1 MSSCISILGSTG
13 SIGRQ
18 TLDVV
23 DKLGLRVAALTAN
36 RDVDR
41 LEAQC
46 RKYRPKLAV
55 MMDEAA
61 YKELKARLS
70 DMNITVVLG
79 LEGLIT
85 AASLPEADTVVTAV
99 SGMVGLKPTLAA
111 IREKK
116 RIALANKETLVCA
129 GELVMEQAKTYGA
142 EIIPVDSEH
151 SAIFQCLMGN
161 RGKTQIK
168 RLILTCSGGP
178 FYGLSRAELT
188 EKKKAD
194 ALRHP
199 NWKMGAKIT
208 IDCATLMNKG
218 LEIIEAMRLYDLPKG
233 ESAMLSVLHIENI
246 AVIEQA
252 EILFEGGFNVLTGE
266 TGAGKSIV
274 IDAISA
280 ILGERTY
287 RDVIRTGASRAFV
300 SAIFTKIPECSWFS
314 ENQVEFDPLELQVQR
329 EIYADGKN
337 VCRVNGRPVS
347 VAALK
352 KLGARLINIHGQH
365 DSQQLFDEE
374 NHLTYLDTFARD
386 EKELE
391 DYRAAFDALQSVRRE
406 IQKLS
411 MDESEKLRL
420 LESLQYQIEEI
431 RAANLTPGEEEQ
443 LKERR
448 KVLQNAEKLSDA
460 LRAADE
466 ALYGGDSSDGAA
478 GLMSNA
484 EHALSRVNNISADM
498 EALYQKIS
506 DLMYSVQDAADELRA
521 MRDDLSY
528 SEGELEQIE
537 ERLDT
542 IHKLKRKY
550 GASVEDVLTYLS
562 KSEARLNE
570 IEFASD
576 RIEQLQK
583 KQDKLQKE
591 AVRLGEIL
599 RKRRQEAAQQM
610 QTQICDELRQL
621 DMPKIRFVCE
631 FTPQEPAEN
640 GLDRVRFLM
649 SANVGEALKPLS
661 KVASGGELARIMLA
675 MKQVLAQQD
684 GVPTLIFDEVD
695 AGVSGRA
702 AQKVALKLWAVSK
715 GRQVLCVTHLPQIAA
730 RADAEFTVEKCVEHE
745 RTYTSVLHLDDSGR
759 RQELARLIGGS
770 MITETT
776 LAGAAEL
783 LRLADEA
790 KRGI

>member
-1 MSSCISILGSTG
+1 
-13 SIGRQ
+13 
-18 TLDVV
+18 
-23 DKLGLRVAALTAN
+23 
-36 RDVDR
+36 
-41 LEAQC
+41 
-46 RKYRPKLAV
+46 
-55 MMDEAA
+55 
-61 YKELKARLS
+61 
-70 DMNITVVLG
+70 
-79 LEGLIT
+79 
-85 AASLPEADTVVTAV
+85 
-99 SGMVGLKPTLAA
+99 
-111 IREKK
+111 
-116 RIALANKETLVCA
+116 
-129 GELVMEQAKTYGA
+129 
-142 EIIPVDSEH
+142 
-151 SAIFQCLMGN
+151 
-161 RGKTQIK
+161 
-168 RLILTCSGGP
+168 
-178 FYGLSRAELT
+178 
-188 EKKKAD
+188 
-194 ALRHP
+194 
-199 NWKMGAKIT
+199 
-208 IDCATLMNKG
+208 
-218 LEIIEAMRLYDLPKG
+218 
-233 ESAMLSVLHIENI
+233 MLSVLHIENI

-300 SAIFTKIPECSWFS
+300 SAIFTNIPECSWFS
-314 ENQVEFDPLELQVQR
+314 ENQVEFDPQELQVQR

-374 NHLTYLDTFARD
+374 NHLTYLDAFARD

-478 GLMSNA
+478 GLLSNA

-498 EALYQKIS
+498 ETLYQKIS

-550 GASVEDVLTYLS
+550 GASVEDVLTYLQ
-562 KSEARLNE
+562 KSEQRLDE

-576 RIEQLQK
+576 RLESLK
-583 KQDKLQKE
+583 KQRAAFQKE
-591 AVRLGEIL
+591 AVRLGETL
-599 RKRRQEAAQQM
+599 REKRIQAAKEM
-610 QTQICDELRQL
+610 ETDICEELRQL

-631 FTPQEPAEN
+631 FTPQEPAET

-730 RADAEFTVEKCVEHE
+730 MADAEFTVEKRVEHE
-745 RTYTSVLHLDDSGR
+745 RTYTSVLHLDDAGR

-790 KRGI
+790 KKGDIT

>member
-1 MSSCISILGSTG
+1 
-13 SIGRQ
+13 
-18 TLDVV
+18 
-23 DKLGLRVAALTAN
+23 
-36 RDVDR
+36 
-41 LEAQC
+41 
-46 RKYRPKLAV
+46 
-55 MMDEAA
+55 
-61 YKELKARLS
+61 
-70 DMNITVVLG
+70 
-79 LEGLIT
+79 
-85 AASLPEADTVVTAV
+85 
-99 SGMVGLKPTLAA
+99 
-111 IREKK
+111 
-116 RIALANKETLVCA
+116 
-129 GELVMEQAKTYGA
+129 
-142 EIIPVDSEH
+142 
-151 SAIFQCLMGN
+151 
-161 RGKTQIK
+161 
-168 RLILTCSGGP
+168 
-178 FYGLSRAELT
+178 
-188 EKKKAD
+188 
-194 ALRHP
+194 
-199 NWKMGAKIT
+199 
-208 IDCATLMNKG
+208 
-218 LEIIEAMRLYDLPKG
+218 
-233 ESAMLSVLHIENI
+233 MLSVLHIENI

-252 EILFEGGFNVLTGE
+252 EILFEGGLNVLTGE

-300 SAIFTKIPECSWFS
+300 SAIFTNIPECSWFS
-314 ENQVEFDPLELQVQR
+314 ENQVEFDPQELQVQR
-329 EIYADGKN
+329 EIYVDGKN

-374 NHLTYLDTFARD
+374 NHLTYLDAFARD

-478 GLMSNA
+478 GLLSNA

-498 EALYQKIS
+498 ETLYQKIS

-550 GASVEDVLTYLS
+550 GGSVEDVIAFCEKAKRQLD
-562 KSEARLNE
+562 EV
-570 IEFASD
+570 EFASD

-583 KQDKLQKE
+583 KLSALQTAMQEKGMALSAARKMAAEKLQ
-591 AVRLGEIL
+591 
-599 RKRRQEAAQQM
+599 AA
-610 QTQICDELRQL
+610 ISSELMQL
-621 DMPKIRFVCE
+621 DMPKIQFVCE
-631 FTPQEPAEN
+631 FSTQQPQEN
-640 GLDRVRFLM
+640 GLDSVRFLM
-649 SANVGEALKPLS
+649 SANVGESLRPLS

-675 MKQVLAQQD
+675 MKNVLAAED
-684 GVPTLIFDEVD
+684 SVGTMIFDEVD

-702 AQKVALKLWAVSK
+702 AQKVAYKLWTVAK

-730 RADAEFTVEKCVEHE
+730 MADTEFTVEKRVENE
-745 RTYTSVLHLDDSGR
+745 RTYTSVLRLAAAGR
-759 RQELARLIGGS
+759 RQELARLIGGT

-783 LRLADEA
+783 LRLAEQTKKGA
-790 KRGI
+790 SHEST